1 MKFYLF
7 RCVNVLAEQSKID
20 CDKIMLENFPEYS
33 THLKNISK
41 EYIVGVKPKEWENP
55 CILCPC
61 KCDNSDSDSDSDSGK
76 KKSSGCPCEFI
87 NA

>member
-41 EYIVGVKPKEWENP
+41 EYIVGVKPKEWEDP
-55 CILCPC
+55 CSILCPC
-61 KCDNSDSDSDSDSGK
+61 KCDNSGSGQEV